1 MTAAS
6 LPAQPLT
13 FVCLDPRKAK
23 RSIIK
28 GLLAP
33 LGQITWK
40 RLPAMRFASYPETA
54 ARAEEA
60 YAAALRPRRPVALAW
75 LQKQFYAVHY
85 NGIRH
90 GFELHPDRIAV
101 AWNGL
106 NGLRRIF
113 MDAARDAGARTL
125 YFELAPFK
133 GRITCDPVGVN
144 QVNAL
149 PRTADFYLDW
159 MARSSVQTDDWRRHR
174 STIKQR
180 AADHEKPDG
189 TGQAQPKGR
198 YLFAPLQVPGD
209 SQLRLFG
216 GRFRTVPDFIDA
228 LISAAEALPEG
239 WHLKVKEHPT
249 SPISYADRL
258 IGRSQ
263 RVVLDNRS
271 DTFALVAGSDGV
283 VTVNSSVGLEAMFFD
298 KPVVAC
304 GECFW
309 AIPGVA
315 ETASDPAAL
324 ASAFTQP
331 QAWSFSSAAR
341 GAFLTFLLDEYYV
354 SIDGSPA
361 EGDKIRRRLA
371 RDHWP

>member
-1 MTAAS
+1 MAPS
-6 LPAQPLT
+6 LPAQPLA
-13 FVCLDPRKAK
+13 FVCLDPRKVK
-23 RSIIK
+23 RSIIE
-28 GLLAP
+28 GLLQP
-33 LGQITWK
+33 LGNITWK
-40 RLPAMRFASYPETA
+40 RFPAMRFASYPETA

-60 YAAALRPRRPVALAW
+60 YAAALRPRRPALAW
-75 LQKQFYAVHY
+75 AQKRFYALNY
-85 NGIRH
+85 NGIRDW
-90 GFELHPDRIAV
+90 FERHPDRIAV

-113 MDAARDAGARTL
+113 LDAARDAGARTL

-144 QVNAL
+144 QANAL
-149 PRTADFYLDW
+149 PRTADFYMDW
-159 MARSSVQTDDWRRHR
+159 MTRSTVQADDWRRYR
-174 STIKQR
+174 ANITQR
-180 AADHEKPDG
+180 ASAHEKPAG
-189 TGQAQPKGR
+189 TAQAQPAGR

-228 LISAAEALPEG
+228 LVSASEALPEG

-249 SPISYADRL
+249 SRISYADRL
-258 IGRSQ
+258 VGRSH
-263 RVVLDNRS
+263 RVILDNRT

-309 AIPGVA
+309 AIPGIA

-324 ASAFTQP
+324 AAAFSRP
-331 QAWSFSSAAR
+331 QAWSYDIVTR
-341 GAFLTFLLDEYYV
+341 GAFLTYLLEEYYV
-354 SIDGSPA
+354 STDGSPA
-361 EGDKIRRRLA
+361 EADKVRRRLA
-371 RDHWP
+371 RGAAL